1 MLAVVAVSV
10 GGLRRV
16 GAHQQPRA
24 PTVPLEARATATGTF
39 APFMQSEMALWAD
52 LGSKLVSTRSVPE
65 AFEAYAKC
73 LSQQMKMT
81 VEDGQHLFNDWK
93 QAAQR
98 ITEH

>member
-39 APFMQSEMALWAD
+39 APSRSLVI
-52 LGSKLVSTRSVPE
+52 LGGFKGMLRDP
-65 AFEAYAKC
+65 
-73 LSQQMKMT
+73 Q
-81 VEDGQHLFNDWK
+81 
-93 QAAQR
+93 
-98 ITEH
+98 TELGLIGLGLLNK

>member
-1 MLAVVAVSV
+1 VASDV
-10 GGLRRV
+10 LKAENIIAR
-16 GAHQQPRA
+16 
-24 PTVPLEARATATGTF
+24 PL
-39 APFMQSEMALWAD
+39 PNIALWAD

-81 VEDGQHLFNDWK
+81 VEDGQHLLNDWK